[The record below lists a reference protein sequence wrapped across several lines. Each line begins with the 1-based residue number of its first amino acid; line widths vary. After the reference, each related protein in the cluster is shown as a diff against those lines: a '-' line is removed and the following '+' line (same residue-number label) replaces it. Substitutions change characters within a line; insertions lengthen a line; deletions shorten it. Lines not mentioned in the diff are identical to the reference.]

1 MQRRSLLVATTVV
14 AVAII
19 GGLALHDRGTK
30 DAAAAPWPMLNEY
43 CIGCHNDDDLA
54 GGVSFKSIRGA
65 DVGKNAKTW
74 EAAVRKL
81 RAGLMPPKGEPRPG
95 RSVLDSAAS
104 SLERELDAAWARKPN
119 PGNKP
124 LARLNRTEYANAVRD
139 LLDYDADA
147 LAATLP
153 ADVSVGGFD
162 NIAAALS
169 VSPALLEGYA
179 LAAMQISRR
188 AVGDLAMG
196 HSETRYAAATG
207 SAQQRHV
214 EGLPLG
220 TRGGLAVEH
229 NFPLDAEYEISV
241 QAFLQTAGWDNPTG
255 ALVWCDGPRVEL
267 AYNGAPL
274 ALDEH
279 RRIRLRVPAGAQ
291 RITAALVDVK
301 RCSGVN
307 ELYLGDVALGG
318 AIAGLVIDGPY
329 NATGAGD
336 TPSRRAIFVCRPA
349 SDADEAPCAARILA
363 RLATR
368 AFRHPVPSSSPE
380 LDRLLEFYRIG
391 RGESGKFEVGIQYA
405 LSRLLVDP
413 KFLYRFEP
421 EPADVAVGAVYRI
434 SDVELASRL
443 SFFLWSSIPDDEL
456 LAAAAADRLHDPNV
470 LAQQVERMLADE
482 RAQRF
487 VVNFVGQWLRL
498 RELDDF
504 PSQDPEWDADLRAAF
519 RRETELLFADALREK
534 RDVVSLLDSD
544 YTYVNER
551 LAAHYG
557 LPGVHDSYMRRVA
570 LPPDSPRRGLLGQ
583 GSLLTITSAPNRTSP
598 VVRGA
603 WIVQNLLGAAVPSPP
618 PGAAADLAKESVAK
632 TKLLGDTVR
641 ERLEMHRANPTCAVC
656 HAIMDPIGLALEN
669 FDLVGRWREQEDGH
683 AVNAATQLTDG
694 TRIAGAADLRRAL
707 LSRSDAF
714 VAALTGRLMTY
725 ALGRELEYYDR
736 PVARQAVREATTHG
750 RSLAALVQAIVASDS
765 FQKRVKTGSGTTT
778 AARGAD
784 LVVRRAGAE

>member
-1 MQRRSLLVATTVV
+1 MQRRSLLVATAVV

-19 GGLALHDRGTK
+19 GGVALHDHGRK
-30 DAAAAPWPMLNEY
+30 DATAVPWPVLDKY

-54 GGVSFKSIRGA
+54 GGVSFKKIRRA
-65 DVGKNAKTW
+65 DVGENAKTW

-81 RAGLMPPKGEPRPG
+81 RAGLMPPKGEPRPE

-104 SLERELDAAWARKPN
+104 SLEHELDAAWARQPN

-124 LARLNRTEYANAVRD
+124 LARLNRAEYANAVRD
-139 LLDYDADA
+139 LLDYDADQ

-162 NIAAALS
+162 NIAAALR
-169 VSPALLEGYA
+169 VWGALLEGYA

-188 AVGDLAMG
+188 AVGDLSMG
-196 HSETRYAAATG
+196 HSETRYAAAAG

-229 NFPLDAEYEISV
+229 NFPLDADYEISV
-241 QAFLQTAGWDNPTG
+241 QAFLQSAGWDNPTG

-267 AYNGAPL
+267 AYNGAPH

-279 RRIRLRVPAGAQ
+279 RRIRLRVPAGTQ

-301 RCSGVN
+301 RCAGVN
-307 ELYLGDVALGG
+307 ELYLGEVALGG

-329 NATGAGD
+329 DATGAGD
-336 TPSRRAIFVCRPA
+336 TPSRRAIFVCHPT
-349 SDADEAPCAARILA
+349 SQTDEGPCAARILA

-368 AFRHPVPSSSPE
+368 AFRRPVVAGSPE

-391 RGESGKFEVGIQYA
+391 RGEGGNFEVGIQYA

-413 KFLYRFEP
+413 RFLYRFER

-434 SDVELASRL
+434 SDLELASRL
-443 SFFLWSSIPDDEL
+443 SFFIWSSIPDDEL
-456 LAAAAADRLHDPNV
+456 LETATADRLHDPQV
-470 LAQQVERMLADE
+470 LAQQVERMLAAPQ
-482 RAQRF
+482 AQRF

-504 PSQDPEWDADLRAAF
+504 PSQDPEWDTDLRAAF
-519 RRETELLFADALREK
+519 RRETELLFADSLREK
-534 RDVVSLLDSD
+534 RDVVSLLDAD

-557 LPGVHDSYMRRVA
+557 ISGVRDSYMRRVA

-618 PGAAADLAKESVAK
+618 PGAAADLAKEAVTK
-632 TKLLGDTVR
+632 TKLVGDTVR

-656 HAIMDPIGLALEN
+656 HAIMDPVGLALEN

-683 AVNAATQLTDG
+683 AVNAATVLTDG
-694 TRIAGAADLRRAL
+694 TQIAGAADLRRAI

-714 VAALTGRLMTY
+714 VATLTERLMSY

-736 PVARQAVREATTHG
+736 PVARQVVRAATSQG

-765 FQKRVKTGSGTTT
+765 FQKRVKAGAETTT
-778 AARGAD
+778 ATGSAD
-784 LVVRRAGAE
+784 LVVRSTGAE